1 MAGIV
6 ATRDWEALE
15 MADMIAQHGQI
26 TVTGEVEL
34 TDTGSAAELKEH
46 TPPSTNPKILL
57 LDLVIHRQGGI
68 QGHIAWFDK
77 LTFKKKL
84 SGNAYDEVDILYG
97 GEIVQRVKVEHPL
110 TFAAPRA
117 APSSKKA
124 AAEKKPPRAA
134 AAKKRTAK
142 KAAKKPTMKATKK
155 STKKSIKKATKK
167 KSRKR
172 K

>member
-1 MAGIV
+1 MAGSV
-6 ATRDWEALE
+6 FTRDWEALE
-15 MADMIAQHGQI
+15 IADMIAHHGQI

-34 TDTGSAAELKEH
+34 TDTGSTAELKEH
-46 TPPSTNPKILL
+46 TPPSTDPKILL
-57 LDLVIHRQGGI
+57 LDLAIHRQGAI

-110 TFAAPRA
+110 TFATPRA
-117 APSSKKA
+117 TPPAKKA
-124 AAEKKPPRAA
+124 ATEKKPPRAA

-142 KAAKKPTMKATKK
+142 KAAKKPRMKAAKK
-155 STKKSIKKATKK
+155 STKKSVKATKK

>member
-34 TDTGSAAELKEH
+34 SDTGSTAELKEH
-46 TPPSTNPKILL
+46 VPPSTDPKILL
-57 LDLVIHRQGGI
+57 LDLVIHRHGGI
-68 QGHIAWFDK
+68 QGHIARFDK
-77 LTFKKKL
+77 LTFRKKL
-84 SGNAYDEVDILYG
+84 SGDAYGEVDVLYG
-97 GEIVQRVKVEHPL
+97 GEIVQRVKVERPL
-110 TFAAPRA
+110 TFAAPRVTPPA
-117 APSSKKA
+117 KKA
-124 AAEKKPPRAA
+124 VTEKKPPRAA

-155 STKKSIKKATKK
+155 STKKSVRAARK
-167 KSRKR
+167 KSR
-172 K
+172 